1 MLNHVQNQQ
10 FMGRQT
16 LIQNACSQF
25 PHMERSQVEQ
35 LIQQL
40 CQENQ
45 IQILDPNATPE
56 EQLIA
61 LVP

>member
-1 MLNHVQNQQ
+1 
-10 FMGRQT
+10 
-16 LIQNACSQF
+16 
-25 PHMERSQVEQ
+25 MERSQVEQ

-45 IQILDPNATPE
+45 IQILNPNATPE

>member
-1 MLNHVQNQQ
+1 
-10 FMGRQT
+10 
-16 LIQNACSQF
+16 
-25 PHMERSQVEQ
+25 MERWQVEQ
-35 LIQQL
+35 LIQQF

-56 EQLIA
+56 EQIIA